1 MGPGAAHAPMRASR
15 LWRALLAG
23 VLVLAVVPAA
33 SATEQILDFD
43 SQIQVAS
50 DGSVAVTET
59 ITVLAEGDRIKR
71 GIYRDFPTTYRN
83 DWGLV
88 VRVGFDVR
96 DVRRDGQPEP
106 YRLEQLG
113 NGVRV
118 YIGQSDV
125 LLRPGTYA
133 YRISYVTTGQIGF
146 FATYD
151 ELYWNVTGNGWVF
164 PIQRARAT
172 VVLPPGAAAINAVA
186 YTGAQGET
194 GGEADVARSHLGHT
208 IFTTTRPL
216 APHEGLTVALSWQKG
231 IVAAP
236 TAFERL
242 TALAADNPSM
252 VVAALGLLLVLAYYL
267 AAWRRVGRDPEPGTI
282 IPLFHPPKGFSPA
295 AVRFVMRMGFDQKAF
310 AAAVVALAVKGWLV
324 IEDDDRGGYSVTRG
338 NDRTEPLAPGEQAVF
353 EKLFADGPSLAL
365 TTANHRRV
373 KAAIAALKSRL
384 ALDFEKIYF
393 QRNGR
398 WLIPGLALTVLTLAG
413 AVLFAPDTVSALFM
427 AVWLAGWTVGC
438 YFLANRVIALWSS
451 RAWAGALFSTV
462 FALPFLAGEAFGLY
476 MFGAAVSLPAGMIL
490 IALALLA
497 VLFHRLLR
505 APTLRGRRVMDQI
518 EGFKLYL
525 TVAERAR
532 FEALHPPEIT
542 PALFERYLP
551 YALAL

>member
-1 MGPGAAHAPMRASR
+1 
-15 LWRALLAG
+15 
-23 VLVLAVVPAA
+23 
-33 SATEQILDFD
+33 
-43 SQIQVAS
+43 
-50 DGSVAVTET
+50 
-59 ITVLAEGDRIKR
+59 
-71 GIYRDFPTTYRN
+71 
-83 DWGLV
+83 WGLV

-172 VVLPPGAAAINAVA
+172 VVLPPGAAAFSAVA

-194 GGEADVARSHLGHT
+194 GGGADVARRHLGHT

-267 AAWRRVGRDPEPGTI
+267 AARRRVGRDPEPGTI
-282 IPLFHPPKGFSPA
+282 QPL
-295 AVRFVMRMGFDQKAF
+295 
-310 AAAVVALAVKGWLV
+310 
-324 IEDDDRGGYSVTRG
+324 I
-338 NDRTEPLAPGEQAVF
+338 
-353 EKLFADGPSLAL
+353 
-365 TTANHRRV
+365 
-373 KAAIAALKSRL
+373 
-384 ALDFEKIYF
+384 
-393 QRNGR
+393 
-398 WLIPGLALTVLTLAG
+398 
-413 AVLFAPDTVSALFM
+413 
-427 AVWLAGWTVGC
+427 
-438 YFLANRVIALWSS
+438 
-451 RAWAGALFSTV
+451 
-462 FALPFLAGEAFGLY
+462 
-476 MFGAAVSLPAGMIL
+476 
-490 IALALLA
+490 
-497 VLFHRLLR
+497 
-505 APTLRGRRVMDQI
+505 
-518 EGFKLYL
+518 
-525 TVAERAR
+525 
-532 FEALHPPEIT
+532 HPPEGS
-542 PALFERYLP
+542 PP
-551 YALAL
+551 P